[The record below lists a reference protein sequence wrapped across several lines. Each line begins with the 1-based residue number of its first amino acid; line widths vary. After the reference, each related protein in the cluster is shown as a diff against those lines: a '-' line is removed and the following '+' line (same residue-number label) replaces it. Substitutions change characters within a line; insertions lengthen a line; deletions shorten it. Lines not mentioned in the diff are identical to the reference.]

1 MCCRFSPATMLRYYV
16 FSRPFHRKPSA
27 KNMWPPTQL
36 YMLTQSTWDDLSS
49 VKVLKIQF
57 ISLQTSIIQE
67 TIKWYI
73 RLTKTKKKWPHGD
86 LFIKQKCITLKTLKK
101 LYTKYNTFILILVT
115 HWLAQPAND
124 FQWNDALEALIFATS
139 MPHYSTQKLQPDTRC
154 LHTGGIS

>member
-36 YMLTQSTWDDLSS
+36 YMHTQSTWDDLSS
-49 VKVLKIQF
+49 VKVLKFQF

-101 LYTKYNTFILILVT
+101 TVHKVQYFHT
-115 HWLAQPAND
+115 HTGHTLTGTTCKWLPVEWCLRSLD
-124 FQWNDALEALIFATS
+124 FCHFHASL
-139 MPHYSTQKLQPDTRC
+139 
-154 LHTGGIS
+154 LHTKTTTRH